1 MFHRSGSLEAR
12 WPLVWTLAFT
22 RFLVEDFFIARAAIF
37 DFLGAQVTLACLAV
51 PLLVFIAWRVWTFA
65 LTLACL
71 VIPLAVT
78 IAGVGCH
85 FAFTLACSVVPILF
99 HWITTAPVL
108 FTLTTASVV
117 VIDLDCFVAICL
129 PRYAV
134 TAAIS
139 VIVDCQGFLEGFA
152 SNYFKNVN
160 FNLFLARH
168 RAVFNQLLKTASH
181 ASVQNY
187 S

>member
-1 MFHRSGSLEAR
+1 MFHKSGSLEAR
-12 WPLVWTLAFT
+12 WLWLRTLAFT
-22 RFLVEDFFIARAAIF
+22 RFLVEDFFLARAALF

-65 LTLACL
+65 LTLTCFL
-71 VIPLAVT
+71 VPLAVN
-78 IAGVGCH
+78 IAVVGCH
-85 FAFTLACSVVPILF
+85 FAVTLACSVVPILF

-129 PRYAV
+129 PGYAV

-139 VIVDCQGFLEGFA
+139 VIVDC
-152 SNYFKNVN
+152 
-160 FNLFLARH
+160 
-168 RAVFNQLLKTASH
+168 
-181 ASVQNY
+181 
-187 S
+187 

>member
-1 MFHRSGSLEAR
+1 MFHKSGSLEAR
-12 WPLVWTLAFT
+12 WLWLRTLAFT
-22 RFLVEDFFIARAAIF
+22 RFLVEDFFLARAALF

-65 LTLACL
+65 LTLAC
-71 VIPLAVT
+71 VFVPLAVP
-78 IAGVGCH
+78 IAVVGCH

-108 FTLTTASVV
+108 VTPTTASFWGMGFVR
-117 VIDLDCFVAICL
+117 FVAICL

-134 TAAIS
+134 TAATS
-139 VIVDCQGFLEGFA
+139 VIVDCHGFLEGFA

-160 FNLFLARH
+160 FNLFLALH